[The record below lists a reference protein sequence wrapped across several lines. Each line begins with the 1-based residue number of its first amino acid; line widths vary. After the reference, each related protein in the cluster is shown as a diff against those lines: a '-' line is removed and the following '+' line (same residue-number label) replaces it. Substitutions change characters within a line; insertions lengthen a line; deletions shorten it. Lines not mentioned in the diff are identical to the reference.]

1 MGVEPPLQESLRG
14 RHRVVLRPRG
24 RSRFVVVGFLSV
36 WLVGWAAGE
45 VFAVGTLLRLLP
57 PQESAPPALF
67 LGLWLTLWT
76 VGGLGA
82 LAALL
87 QQVLGRE
94 ELEWSSERLTVKRRF
109 RQDVALHRDELDDLV
124 LTGRELTLSAR
135 TRTGTVP
142 LVTLGTRQER
152 TELRDELRRVL
163 DLGHRVVAAV
173 PPGWREV
180 QDSTGRLVLEASRG
194 PTLIGGGVLWLLS
207 AWPALKAVRAVRGDA
222 ALDALLWTLVVLLAL
237 GAGLAAL
244 LSRRELLMAPGRLTL
259 RKSGLRSSPSR
270 SRASRCESRPTA
282 TATSGSRWWPSARPA
297 SSSSCDGRTT
307 PRPLSS
313 SAAGSRSRR
322 AHGSHSRLSWSP
334 VSAWPR
340 RPRRPAPEPSSE
352 PAARPASA
360 RAINRR

>member
-194 PTLIGGGVLWLLS
+194 PTLIGGGALWLLS
-207 AWPALKAVRAVRGDA
+207 AWPALKAVRALRRDA

-259 RKSGLRSSPSR
+259 RKSGLRSSLVTIALEGLAVRVETDSDGDEWVALVAFGEARELELVRRQNDAEAALVLGRRLAVETGARLSLAPEL
-270 SRASRCESRPTA
+270 ESRLGMAPPTA
-282 TATSGSRWWPSARPA
+282 SSGP
-297 SSSSCDGRTT
+297 
-307 PRPLSS
+307 
-313 SAAGSRSRR
+313 
-322 AHGSHSRLSWSP
+322 
-334 VSAWPR
+334 
-340 RPRRPAPEPSSE
+340 
-352 PAARPASA
+352 
-360 RAINRR
+360 